1 MKRIRT
7 VKRAKQFLK
16 SEMDY
21 LHPTKKR
28 YTMIRWDKKKKSF
41 LVETL
46 SGQRVRIFDIY
57 KNI

>member
-16 SEMDY
+16 NEMDS
-21 LHPTKKR
+21 LDPSKKR

-41 LVETL
+41 LVDTRH
-46 SGQRVRIFDIY
+46 GQRVRIFDIY
-57 KNI
+57 KN